1 MGCQNTFQLLSQ
13 IFGTNRLDNKLLNE
27 LKLKQMNDKKATIK
41 IYLLQF
47 LLDPEKD
54 TSINSQNDLWY
65 IKDNPENKNIINNY
79 ISLLIYLLKKEE
91 NELDDAIIKSIES
104 FLETNMT
111 NKIFYISSILNKFNM
126 EKIFYLLY
134 LGFILGNKKEFIKN
148 NYVNNLR
155 DLLIPIDTD
164 FCNIISKKP
173 DFFRKE
179 KTLEILNLYV
189 FFNLYLKNNYKSI
202 NSIKNYLINLEENDF
217 NISKYYSLLYKEKL
231 LDSLF
236 FKDTATFSK
245 GIFKKKE
252 LIIMD
257 SIKIKIKEF
266 NDKENEN
273 NENLSS
279 NDTAQEKKVPFD
291 FNDFLKIN
299 NNFGKIEGGAN
310 SLAKNGGKN
319 KLVQRGFEES
329 NGNMHDNK
337 KDNNILSHNIEN
349 EFQEKENK
357 NDSNVNSEYI
367 NNKTKNNNKISDYLN
382 IIERLYE
389 SIDFP
394 KKDELNIT
402 EEEEDIENNM
412 MNKFIFILNATDELS
427 NLRKTVGEFKY
438 FLKNW
443 LSDIPELL
451 KKIKNKSN
459 FKLVEITNLR
469 LEFLINFLKSPKI
482 INIKRKIIEI
492 MILHL
497 YYEIENEDVPT
508 TQNINNL
515 EKIINIKSNNDLKK
529 DDIVNLQ
536 RFANQKEPAI
546 NKAQIMPNEINNNNI
561 HKKNKVICAKNFLE
575 YYKTKLNYSSKICEN
590 KSQFNLLPRNMFS
603 TETKVNQYLSAINKK
618 GNLEKDSEENK
629 IVGIKTENKIIDMS
643 IYKEIKLLVVDDIID
658 ILFSFNS
665 KINDI
670 ENNAILQIEQK
681 QKEFEN
687 DLVKIYD
694 TCKGVVKFEIKS
706 SEFELDY
713 DEEIVKQINNYIEIF
728 EKDVLHHLSIILN
741 SLLFDDEINNN
752 DEIINKLNSFL
763 NDFIKNCNI
772 KLHKLKGA
780 KFKDVYQLLYYI
792 IIKNLMVQ
800 KMKDLFENMKKK
812 VIEKLVQKEKEFNE
826 LTKII
831 KSNLNNLKKYIEEK
845 CQFESLN
852 DMFLEWNKKENYYFY
867 DLTLDEL
874 KRLFKE
880 IIIKEMNL

>member
-310 SLAKNGGKN
+310 
-319 KLVQRGFEES
+319 
-329 NGNMHDNK
+329 
-337 KDNNILSHNIEN
+337 
-349 EFQEKENK
+349 
-357 NDSNVNSEYI
+357 
-367 NNKTKNNNKISDYLN
+367 
-382 IIERLYE
+382 
-389 SIDFP
+389 
-394 KKDELNIT
+394 
-402 EEEEDIENNM
+402 
-412 MNKFIFILNATDELS
+412 
-427 NLRKTVGEFKY
+427 
-438 FLKNW
+438 
-443 LSDIPELL
+443 
-451 KKIKNKSN
+451 
-459 FKLVEITNLR
+459 
-469 LEFLINFLKSPKI
+469 
-482 INIKRKIIEI
+482 
-492 MILHL
+492 
-497 YYEIENEDVPT
+497 
-508 TQNINNL
+508 
-515 EKIINIKSNNDLKK
+515 
-529 DDIVNLQ
+529 
-536 RFANQKEPAI
+536 
-546 NKAQIMPNEINNNNI
+546 
-561 HKKNKVICAKNFLE
+561 
-575 YYKTKLNYSSKICEN
+575 
-590 KSQFNLLPRNMFS
+590 
-603 TETKVNQYLSAINKK
+603 
-618 GNLEKDSEENK
+618 
-629 IVGIKTENKIIDMS
+629 
-643 IYKEIKLLVVDDIID
+643 
-658 ILFSFNS
+658 
-665 KINDI
+665 
-670 ENNAILQIEQK
+670 
-681 QKEFEN
+681 
-687 DLVKIYD
+687 
-694 TCKGVVKFEIKS
+694 
-706 SEFELDY
+706 
-713 DEEIVKQINNYIEIF
+713 
-728 EKDVLHHLSIILN
+728 
-741 SLLFDDEINNN
+741 
-752 DEIINKLNSFL
+752 
-763 NDFIKNCNI
+763 
-772 KLHKLKGA
+772 
-780 KFKDVYQLLYYI
+780 
-792 IIKNLMVQ
+792 
-800 KMKDLFENMKKK
+800 
-812 VIEKLVQKEKEFNE
+812 
-826 LTKII
+826 
-831 KSNLNNLKKYIEEK
+831 
-845 CQFESLN
+845 
-852 DMFLEWNKKENYYFY
+852 
-867 DLTLDEL
+867 
-874 KRLFKE
+874 
-880 IIIKEMNL
+880 